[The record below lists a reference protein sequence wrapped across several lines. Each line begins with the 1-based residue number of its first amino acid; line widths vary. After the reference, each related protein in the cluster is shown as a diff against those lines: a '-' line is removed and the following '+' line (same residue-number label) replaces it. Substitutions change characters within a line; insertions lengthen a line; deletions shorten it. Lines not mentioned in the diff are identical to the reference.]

1 MDALDLKRCSHC
13 ICPIATIAVEETD
26 GFTRQAPVLVCY
38 RCDRLPHPED
48 ALFVPD

>member
-13 ICPIATIAVEETD
+13 ICPVTTISVEPAD
-26 GFTRQAPVLVCY
+26 DFALQGPVLVCY
-38 RCDRLPHPED
+38 RCDRRPHPED